1 MSAAPLSRI
10 SSRPFRH
17 RIAGLAGGLLCTL
30 LAGCVGNHSPA
41 PSYYLL
47 TAPSPAHNAAAADF
61 AIGVGPVRVAPF
73 LARTDI
79 TVHAGG
85 SAMQLRERE
94 RWGEP
99 LEQGVQRVLLQNLHA
114 LTGAETRNF
123 PWRQSG
129 APRFAV
135 RIDVIDLDRLGDGTA
150 LLEVSWLLEDLQSAT
165 VLETRQQRLT
175 VDTASADTSA
185 LASAY
190 SDLFAQ
196 LAAQIAAK
204 LPAATP

>member
-1 MSAAPLSRI
+1 MSFDYLSKTSHGNR
-10 SSRPFRH
+10 
-17 RIAGLAGGLLCTL
+17 ALGLAGALLCAL

-41 PSYYLL
+41 PTYYLL
-47 TAPSPAHNAAAADF
+47 TAQAPVSTRSSEPVDF
-61 AIGVGPVRVAPF
+61 TIGVGPVRVAPF

-79 TVHAGG
+79 AVHAGG

-129 APRFAV
+129 TPRFAV
-135 RIDVIDLDRLGDGTA
+135 RIDVIDLDHLGGGSA
-150 LLEVSWLLEDLQSAT
+150 LLEVSWLLEDLQAAK
-165 VLETRQQRLT
+165 VLATRQQRLT
-175 VDTASADTSA
+175 VDVAGADTGA
-185 LASAY
+185 LTTAY
-190 SDLFAQ
+190 SELFAQ
-196 LAAQIAAK
+196 LAQQIAAA
-204 LPAATP
+204 LPPAS